1 MDEGVSR
8 VGGGGLRGSG
18 GLDVYDKGSHF
29 LVSHFLGWRAGVGQ
43 GGVGEGG
50 GRVGVDEGG
59 GRVGVGVGG

>member
-29 LVSHFLGWRAGVGQ
+29 LVSHFLGWRAAG
-43 GGVGEGG
+43 GEG
-50 GRVGVDEGG
+50 DDAADD
-59 GRVGVGVGG
+59 

>member
-29 LVSHFLGWRAGVGQ
+29 LVSHFLGLKGCQ
-43 GGVGEGG
+43 GSGWCGW
-50 GRVGVDEGG
+50 GRDA
-59 GRVGVGVGG
+59 